1 MNNNGGRVLLNDIN
15 DFVLPS
21 QVCINP
27 VFSSA
32 SSGSAKISLQTED
45 TELEMYLMFLYILGH
60 LCIQISLI
68 SLNI

>member
-21 QVCINP
+21 QTCVNP

-32 SSGSAKISLQTED
+32 PSGSAKISLETED
-45 TELEMYLMFLYILGH
+45 NELEMYLIFI
-60 LCIQISLI
+60 
-68 SLNI
+68 